1 MAKTL
6 RAQLKAVF
14 DADQALRKAESGLLK
29 SNSKELRTLL
39 ARAVAEAEKLSDAS
53 QACMQLERLADL
65 CAQAPGSETLDAL
78 MRLLDHDDPSVRI
91 QACEALVDV
100 GCDRPR
106 PFSAAVKRALKRK
119 QASPALEQLPW
130 IIAEIGEPDAEQLI
144 KPFLGYESAAIA
156 GAAVEALISLATPEA
171 FAAIE
176 PFKDDS
182 RLIDLDDDDCCGHG
196 GPTITIGQLVRSF
209 LSTPRAS

>member
-1 MAKTL
+1 MIKSL

-14 DADQALRKAESGLLK
+14 DADRALRNAESGLLK
-29 SNSKELRTLL
+29 SNNKELRSLL
-39 ARAVAEAEKLSDAS
+39 ARAVTEAEKLSDAS
-53 QACMQLERLADL
+53 QSCMQLERLADL

-78 MRLLDHDDPSVRI
+78 VRMLDHDYPSVHI

-106 PFSAAVKRALKRK
+106 LFAAAVKRALKRK
-119 QASPALEQLPW
+119 RPSPALEQLPW

-144 KPFLGYESAAIA
+144 KPFLDYQSPAIA

-171 FAAIE
+171 LAAIE
-176 PFKDDS
+176 PFKDDG
-182 RLIDLDDDDCCGHG
+182 RLIELDDEDCGHEA
-196 GPTITIGQLVRSF
+196 TITIGQLVRAF
-209 LSTPRAS
+209 LSAPRAS